1 MSKGLLIRIFENR
14 SPRVKYRHANG
25 GDLRSA
31 RVMLRP
37 PNARGFKAIFV
48 LPIMI
53 ALVAVALLG
62 VIATPAA
69 AGPAAP
75 YFGAM
80 VRVDQAPGYQGGQS
94 SMAIGSDGVI
104 YLAYSGWGGSTTG
117 TDVFFTKSSNGR
129 TWTVPLRVNDDSG
142 GTAQTEPTL
151 TLDPSN
157 NVYIAWTDGRS
168 GNNDAKGPD
177 IYYVKSTNLGGTW
190 GTVVIVNRDTGNAA
204 QAEPTIAVNA
214 SGAIFVAW
222 TDSSF
227 TSTAPDIAA
236 TVSTNGGASFPVA
249 VKVNDDAGTVQQGQP
264 TLAVRGDR
272 AQLAWSDYRTGGPY
286 PYAIYTS
293 SYDGVSWS
301 ANVQVNGDTGV
312 HFEANPA
319 VGIDAAGDIVVA
331 WTSWSVVT
339 VFPVPIIQQEIL
351 ASVRDVVAPTAS
363 AGSSATV
370 DQGTAASFDGSGSAD
385 NLGIASA
392 SWDFGDGSTSMGL
405 TASHSYANPGLYMAT
420 LTVWD
425 NSGNAATA
433 TRSVTVRDTAA
444 PIPRGGGDRTADE
457 GQSLFFDGSASS
469 DNVAVTSYLWDF
481 GDGSNATSA
490 TATHV
495 YARTGTYTAKL
506 TVRDAAGNPATTQ
519 FTVTIRPNG
528 LLTYIEIL
536 GGIVGLLLILV
547 GLLTWMVLGVRKKG
561 LEHAPRA
568 ASGGN
573 PMPPPPTDGD
583 PLDMSL
589 PPKGA

>member
-1 MSKGLLIRIFENR
+1 
-14 SPRVKYRHANG
+14 
-25 GDLRSA
+25 
-31 RVMLRP
+31 
-37 PNARGFKAIFV
+37 
-48 LPIMI
+48 
-53 ALVAVALLG
+53 
-62 VIATPAA
+62 
-69 AGPAAP
+69 
-75 YFGAM
+75 
-80 VRVDQAPGYQGGQS
+80 
-94 SMAIGSDGVI
+94 
-104 YLAYSGWGGSTTG
+104 
-117 TDVFFTKSSNGR
+117 
-129 TWTVPLRVNDDSG
+129 
-142 GTAQTEPTL
+142 
-151 TLDPSN
+151 
-157 NVYIAWTDGRS
+157 
-168 GNNDAKGPD
+168 
-177 IYYVKSTNLGGTW
+177 
-190 GTVVIVNRDTGNAA
+190 
-204 QAEPTIAVNA
+204 
-214 SGAIFVAW
+214 
-222 TDSSF
+222 
-227 TSTAPDIAA
+227 
-236 TVSTNGGASFPVA
+236 
-249 VKVNDDAGTVQQGQP
+249 QGQP

-301 ANVQVNGDTGV
+301 ANVQVNGDTGA

-405 TASHSYANPGLYMAT
+405 TASHSYANPGLYMAK
-420 LTVWD
+420 LTVW
-425 NSGNAATA
+425 
-433 TRSVTVRDTAA
+433 
-444 PIPRGGGDRTADE
+444 
-457 GQSLFFDGSASS
+457 
-469 DNVAVTSYLWDF
+469 
-481 GDGSNATSA
+481 
-490 TATHV
+490 
-495 YARTGTYTAKL
+495 
-506 TVRDAAGNPATTQ
+506 DAAGNPATTQ

-583 PLDMSL
+583 P
-589 PPKGA
+589 

>member
-1 MSKGLLIRIFENR
+1 
-14 SPRVKYRHANG
+14 
-25 GDLRSA
+25 
-31 RVMLRP
+31 
-37 PNARGFKAIFV
+37 
-48 LPIMI
+48 
-53 ALVAVALLG
+53 
-62 VIATPAA
+62 
-69 AGPAAP
+69 
-75 YFGAM
+75 
-80 VRVDQAPGYQGGQS
+80 
-94 SMAIGSDGVI
+94 
-104 YLAYSGWGGSTTG
+104 
-117 TDVFFTKSSNGR
+117 
-129 TWTVPLRVNDDSG
+129 
-142 GTAQTEPTL
+142 
-151 TLDPSN
+151 
-157 NVYIAWTDGRS
+157 
-168 GNNDAKGPD
+168 
-177 IYYVKSTNLGGTW
+177 
-190 GTVVIVNRDTGNAA
+190 
-204 QAEPTIAVNA
+204 
-214 SGAIFVAW
+214 
-222 TDSSF
+222 
-227 TSTAPDIAA
+227 
-236 TVSTNGGASFPVA
+236 
-249 VKVNDDAGTVQQGQP
+249 
-264 TLAVRGDR
+264 
-272 AQLAWSDYRTGGPY
+272 LAWSDYRTGGPY

-301 ANVQVNGDTGV
+301 ANVQVNGDTGA

-495 YARTGTYTAKL
+495 YPRTGTYTAKL

-547 GLLTWMVLGVRKKG
+547 GLLTETNALREELLLQLVDVVRREADPRLLADVRDVGVVVRGVVVHLLRRREGHDARLLLREAVVGEALLTRHPVGLQAQRLLEELAGLLRVLRD
-561 LEHAPRA
+561 
-568 ASGGN
+568 
-573 PMPPPPTDGD
+573 DGD
-583 PLDMSL
+583 EGEGRHALAADLRLVRLCEEQHVPVRIREASERPVLPLDLGLDALLLQLRYSAFQVVRQESDARDPADHLEPGFVDVLSPLRRRL
-589 PPKGA
+589 PRREGSISTATRRAEGEITPLRHRGPNLEADLLRVKRLRRFQVLHVDFQVCQLKLRHAKPLFSPPYRHGDS

>member
-1 MSKGLLIRIFENR
+1 
-14 SPRVKYRHANG
+14 
-25 GDLRSA
+25 
-31 RVMLRP
+31 
-37 PNARGFKAIFV
+37 
-48 LPIMI
+48 
-53 ALVAVALLG
+53 
-62 VIATPAA
+62 
-69 AGPAAP
+69 
-75 YFGAM
+75 
-80 VRVDQAPGYQGGQS
+80 
-94 SMAIGSDGVI
+94 
-104 YLAYSGWGGSTTG
+104 
-117 TDVFFTKSSNGR
+117 
-129 TWTVPLRVNDDSG
+129 
-142 GTAQTEPTL
+142 
-151 TLDPSN
+151 
-157 NVYIAWTDGRS
+157 
-168 GNNDAKGPD
+168 
-177 IYYVKSTNLGGTW
+177 
-190 GTVVIVNRDTGNAA
+190 
-204 QAEPTIAVNA
+204 VNA

-301 ANVQVNGDTGV
+301 ANVQVNGDTGA

-495 YARTGTYTAKL
+495 YPRTGTYTAKL

-589 PPKGA
+589 PPKGP